1 MATAL
6 SLQTLPDLPSA
17 VGRPAYAR
25 ADLAP
30 GIVHFGVG
38 NFHRAHMA
46 VYLDKL
52 FGAGSDRDWAIVGA
66 GVTDYNATMRANL
79 ASQDWLTTVVEQSE
93 SRSTARVTGA
103 MVDFLSPGETG
114 AILAR
119 LADPATRIVSLTVT
133 EGGYFIDS
141 GTGAFAIDHPQIQ
154 ADAAAPDAPRTVFG
168 LILAGLRARR
178 DKGIAPFT
186 VLSCDNVPHNGV
198 VAMHAVAGLAEAI
211 DPALAAWVRAE
222 VAFPNGMVDRVVPA
236 TGERERRLLVE
247 EFGVADR
254 APVFCEDFIQWVLE
268 DRFPAGRPALEDA
281 GVTFVADVTPFETMK
296 LRILNG
302 GHALIAYPAALLD
315 LEFVHEA
322 LQHDLVGGFLA
333 LVAESEIIP
342 VVPPVP
348 GVDLADY
355 LASIQRRFAN
365 PKIGDTTRRLC
376 HDGSNRQPKFIT
388 PSIKDRL
395 ARGLDVSGLALSSA
409 FWCRYCAGVTESG
422 TVIAANDPA
431 WDRLQ
436 VLARAAREDPA
447 AWLAMRDIY
456 GDLADSAAFADA
468 FAASLRTIWADGT
481 AAALRRYSA
490 ARSLV

>member
-1 MATAL
+1 MATHL
-6 SLQTLPDLPSA
+6 SLKTLADLPSE
-17 VGRPAYAR
+17 VSRPGYAR
-25 ADLAP
+25 ADLTP

-38 NFHRAHMA
+38 NFHRGHMA

-52 FGAGSDRDWAIVGA
+52 FDTGRDRDWAVIGA
-66 GVTDYNATMRANL
+66 GVTDYDTRMRSAL
-79 ASQDWLTTVVEQSE
+79 EAQDWLSTVVEQSE
-93 SRSTARVTGA
+93 TRSTARVTGA
-103 MVDFLSPGETG
+103 MVDFLKPGDTS
-114 AILAR
+114 AILAC

-141 GTGAFAIDHPQIQ
+141 TTGAFDTGHPDMR
-154 ADAAAPDAPRTVFG
+154 ADAAAPEAPKTVFG

-178 DKGIAPFT
+178 AAGLPPFT

-198 VAMHAVAGLAEAI
+198 VTKNAVAGLADAI
-211 DPALAAWVRAE
+211 DPALAAWVRTE

-236 TGERERRLLVE
+236 TGDRERRRLAE
-247 EFGVADR
+247 RFGIEDR

-268 DRFPAGRPALEDA
+268 DRFSAGRPALEQA

-322 LQHDLVGGFLA
+322 LQHDLIGGFLA
-333 LVAESEIIP
+333 KVAETEIIP
-342 VVPPVP
+342 VVPSVP

-355 LASIQRRFAN
+355 LALIQRRFAN

-376 HDGSNRQPKFIT
+376 LDGSNRQPKFII
-388 PSIKDRL
+388 PSIDDRL
-395 ARGLDVSGLALSSA
+395 KAGHGIDGLALGTA
-409 FWCRYCAGVTESG
+409 FWCRYCQGVTESG
-422 TVIAANDPA
+422 AEIAPNDPN

-436 VLARAAREDPA
+436 TRARAANDDPA

-456 GDLADSAAFADA
+456 GDLADTPAFASA
-468 FAASLRTIWADGT
+468 FAGSLQAVWRDGT
-481 AAALRRYSA
+481 EATLRRYLS
-490 ARSLV
+490 